1 MGLMSLKEYG
11 LAYEPSGRDYAYSLY
26 QPVADL
32 NLRAQKEKQVSKS
45 DIDQI
50 ERYADRLFASLNI
63 DVEFTKHFMDRVNDA
78 RNKTQITPS
87 ELTRLFKQSYRK
99 HGKKIKNLGPDAEAV
114 LNDMQTDI
122 NMPFVLKVDG
132 NELDLVA
139 KTVMRKKNF
148 KTKGPK
154 LSFEEFKVKLDEKKK
169 DTCPPG
175 YRYDTNLNQCV
186 PINFRKTYYI
196 GVPRST
202 SSDQD
207 TDTDTSN
214 TNNQTGNGNGNGN
227 GAGNG
232 GNGNGAASGN
242 GGGKAGGE
250 QYIAADVRKMP
261 DGRYGVYADKFKNKK
276 RVMTPGGKHAKE
288 LKKVYSN
295 KKDANDYMAAIMIAK
310 GG

>member
-32 NLRAQKEKQVSKS
+32 NLNAQKQKQVSKS

-50 ERYADRLFASLNI
+50 EKYADRLFASLNI

-99 HGKKIKNLGPDAEAV
+99 HGRKIKQLGPDAEAV

-122 NMPFVLKVDG
+122 NMPFALKVDG

-139 KTVMRKKNF
+139 KTIMRKKNF

-154 LSFEEFKVKLDEKKK
+154 LSFEQFRQLDEKKK

-186 PINFRKTYYI
+186 PIKLSRTYFV
-196 GVPRST
+196 GVPKSIPT
-202 SSDQD
+202 DQQ
-207 TDTDTSN
+207 TDTDSSN
-214 TNNQTGNGNGNGN
+214 GNGNGNGNDASGNGN

-232 GNGNGAASGN
+232 GNGGGN
-242 GGGKAGGE
+242 GGGE
-250 QYIAADVRKMP
+250 SYIAADVRKMP
-261 DGRYGVYADKFKNKK
+261 DGKYGVYADKFKNKR